1 MNNQSPARNN
11 AVCHE
16 VERNDRCKACRRYPL
31 RAIAF
36 LVLLIAFAVG
46 LVLGAV
52 YYETILP
59 VLATVIAFA
68 VTLAVI
74 VIALLIYYW
83 CRRGE

>member
-1 MNNQSPARNN
+1 MNNQFPVHDY
-11 AVCHE
+11 AVCRE
-16 VERNDRCKACRRYPL
+16 PERNDRCNHCRRYPL
-31 RAIAF
+31 RAIGF
-36 LVLLIAFAVG
+36 IVLLIALAVG

-74 VIALLIYYW
+74 VIAVLIYYW
-83 CRRGE
+83 FRRGE